1 MFFIFWCNFLYS
13 SGFSIFYSIFVSYI
27 FSIRSS
33 ILVAKR
39 KKSSTFVIGPSNTS
53 TFIRW
58 KGHYSCRRRD
68 QGTEEQVNSN
78 TSIADMSKIPVAKA
92 VVVEDSTT
100 LSATTPS
107 TFSMPPRQRS
117 QYDQFLGS
125 DEHGKD
131 YARLHVSIPFYLHY
145 LFRILIFHH
154 PIHDS
159 NRWYMYPYRICS
171 SFWCWFIWT

>member
-1 MFFIFWCNFLYS
+1 
-13 SGFSIFYSIFVSYI
+13 
-27 FSIRSS
+27 
-33 ILVAKR
+33 
-39 KKSSTFVIGPSNTS
+39 
-53 TFIRW
+53 
-58 KGHYSCRRRD
+58 
-68 QGTEEQVNSN
+68 
-78 TSIADMSKIPVAKA
+78 MSKIPVAKA

-131 YARLHVSIPFYLHY
+131 YARLHVSMTFYLHY

-159 NRWYMYPYRICS
+159 NRGYM
-171 SFWCWFIWT
+171 